1 MSNCQS
7 FCCCSLSSEFTP
19 DVYILPYSPVVE
31 IGKSF
36 TATCSLANTSEATA
50 DDIVWRSSLKII
62 PREQYTKIN
71 TSAVNVTI
79 MITSET
85 QSWLFCKVNK
95 ANNTKDSY
103 GIELQKGCK
112 FPRMCLYKNLYL
124 TSEFHSSC
132 LCLLFSD

>member
-1 MSNCQS
+1 M
-7 FCCCSLSSEFTP
+7 
-19 DVYILPYSPVVE
+19 VE

-95 ANNTKDSY
+95 IRIIACP
-103 GIELQKGCK
+103 L
-112 FPRMCLYKNLYL
+112 MKNEYIL
-124 TSEFHSSC
+124 
-132 LCLLFSD
+132 